1 MKRRNLVF
9 LLLIIYD
16 KSKIFCIRTT
26 RNIVT
31 HMLQN
36 FLQQKPLHESFPQS
50 NHHTRQFYWLYMDA
64 ATEHFETA
72 FNISILK
79 LTKWKVTISTS
90 LRASTHDMAK
100 RFWKK
105 KKSVRDIQKS
115 PLLILNIYLQIG
127 NHLCFVWKRDMPKAI
142 SKARIP
148 VVTVF
153 CSAFNKEKLKKTI

>member
-36 FLQQKPLHESFPQS
+36 FLQQKPLDESFPQS

-79 LTKWKVTISTS
+79 LTKWKVTISTFLS
-90 LRASTHDMAK
+90 ASTHDMAK
-100 RFWKK
+100 RFWK